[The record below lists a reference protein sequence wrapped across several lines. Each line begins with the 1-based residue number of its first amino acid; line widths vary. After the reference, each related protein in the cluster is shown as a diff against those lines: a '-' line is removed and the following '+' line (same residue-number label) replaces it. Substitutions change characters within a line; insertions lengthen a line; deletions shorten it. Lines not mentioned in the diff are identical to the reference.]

1 MVEVEFM
8 ESGVVVEVESRDSG
22 VVVECECL
30 DLGSGF
36 WGGTSGDTVP
46 G

>member
-30 DLGSGF
+30 DLGSRF
-36 WGGTSGDTVP
+36 WWGTSGDTVP
-46 G
+46 S